1 MNEKS
6 DYSCRSFKYE
16 DEKEV
21 KQLVKT
27 CFGDFL
33 NGEFWTW
40 KYKLNPYF
48 NPALVMVAEK
58 NGTLIGCDHWLF
70 KNFKL
75 SPTLETRAILGADIA
90 VHPEYRSKGV
100 GKALIH
106 ALRSSEV
113 LKNENPLIIY
123 MFADPS
129 LAKHFHSPAGG
140 YIPAPDRTL
149 FYLKIL
155 NWKKL
160 EASVHAFNEQ
170 VAAGKFKDR
179 LSKFELTV
187 LFKMPHAP
195 SLCLSLNEKGVTIG
209 EKAGDNGKS
218 PDVTISADLFTLSKI
233 GAKEKKLL
241 NVFKALLTRKLKIK
255 GKLNKLLTFYNNV
268 WVFQEIFSRKII

>member
-48 NPALVMVAEK
+48 NPALVMAAEK